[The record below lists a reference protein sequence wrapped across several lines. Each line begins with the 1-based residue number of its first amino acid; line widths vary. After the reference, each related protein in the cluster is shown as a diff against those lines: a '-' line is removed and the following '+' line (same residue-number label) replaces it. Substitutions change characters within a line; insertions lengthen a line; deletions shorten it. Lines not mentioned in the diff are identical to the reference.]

1 MKMTPEINRDLYRI
15 EMEQRWHLVEA
26 ATVPILA
33 ITVLATGLLAMLL
46 GFPYAPGTLSVMFL
60 AFAGTAALG
69 VALAIWAV
77 FRVFIG
83 YHYERPASPGSWQKY
98 FDKLLAYH
106 AGATGQLTL
115 ATAALERA
123 FHARLADATCINR
136 KNNQRRGHSIFF
148 ANLCCAGIL
157 AALAASA
164 VCYVLA
170 TIMHNPPL
178 YASRLGP

>member
-1 MKMTPEINRDLYRI
+1 MTPEINRDLYRI

-33 ITVLATGLLAMLL
+33 ITVLASGLLAMLL
-46 GFPYAPGTLSVMFL
+46 GFPYSPGALSALFL

-69 VALAIWAV
+69 VAIAIWSV
-77 FRVFIG
+77 FRAFLG
-83 YHYERPASPGSWQKY
+83 YHYERPASPRSWQQY
-98 FDKLLAYH
+98 FDRLLAYH

-123 FHARLADATCINR
+123 FHTRLADATYINR
-136 KNNQRRGHSIFF
+136 KNNKRRGNSIFL
-148 ANLCCAGIL
+148 ANLCCAGVL

-164 VCYVLA
+164 LCYVLA
-170 TIMHNPPL
+170 TVVHSPEL
-178 YASRLGP
+178 YTFWTGQ